1 MPTRTMIVLEKSALS
16 LSAPPFP
23 RCIYFALGSTVT
35 FVLQLISSEKLGA
48 SSSSAIYQ

>member
-1 MPTRTMIVLEKSALS
+1 MPTRTMIVLERVPS
-16 LSAPPFP
+16 PPFP